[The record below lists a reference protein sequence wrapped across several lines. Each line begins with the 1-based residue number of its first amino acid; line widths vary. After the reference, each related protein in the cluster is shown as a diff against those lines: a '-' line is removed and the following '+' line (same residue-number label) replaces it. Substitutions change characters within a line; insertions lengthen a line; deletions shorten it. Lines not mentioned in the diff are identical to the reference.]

1 MKTLSLPSPAK
12 LNLLLHILNRRD
24 DGYHNIQTVFQFI
37 NWCDTL
43 HVRLRSDSTI
53 RLSSNKASMANS
65 DNLVLKAAYNLQ
77 KATGCLLGADI
88 ELKKIL
94 PIGAGV
100 GGGSSNAATTLLA
113 LNQLWQT
120 SLHTNDLLALG
131 SRLGA
136 DVPIF
141 IYGHAAWAEGIGNQ
155 LTPVILPEPW
165 YLLLVPPVSIQTHSL
180 FSDPRL
186 TRDDRPLTIDHY
198 HIDQGQNDFEKLVCL
213 DYPDV
218 AEALHWMGQFSKAH
232 MTGTGGVV
240 FAKFDSREEAD
251 RLAIQ
256 APPAYQTKVARGL
269 NRSPLY
275 EALK

>member
-1 MKTLSLPSPAK
+1 MKALSLPSPAK
-12 LNLLLHILNRRD
+12 LNLFLHILDRRD

-43 HVRLRSDSTI
+43 DFRLRSDSVI
-53 RLSSNKASMANS
+53 RLSANKTSIANS
-65 DNLVLKAAYNLQ
+65 DNLVLKAAYSLQ
-77 KATGCLLGADI
+77 KATTCLLGADI
-88 ELKKIL
+88 KLKKIL

-120 SLHTNDLLALG
+120 SLNTDNLLTLG
-131 SRLGA
+131 STLGA

-141 IYGHAAWAEGIGNQ
+141 IYGHAAWAEGIGDQ
-155 LTPVILPEPW
+155 LTPMVLPEPW
-165 YLLLVPPVSIQTHSL
+165 YLLLVPQISIKTSSL

-186 TRDDRPLTIDHY
+186 TPGHKALKIDHS
-198 HIDQGQNDFEKLVCL
+198 HIDQGQNDFEKLACL
-213 DYPDV
+213 DYPDI
-218 AEALHWMGQFSKAH
+218 AEALNWMGQFSKAR
-232 MTGTGGVV
+232 MTGTGSVI

-251 RLAIQ
+251 RIATQ
-256 APPAYQTKVARGL
+256 APPAYQAKVVRGL